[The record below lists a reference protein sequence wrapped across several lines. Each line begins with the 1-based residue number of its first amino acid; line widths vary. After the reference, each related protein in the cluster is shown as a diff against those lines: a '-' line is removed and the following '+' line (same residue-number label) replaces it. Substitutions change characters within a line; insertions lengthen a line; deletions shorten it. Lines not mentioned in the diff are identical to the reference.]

1 MFEGKQSKRKDGR
14 IQEGPMNK
22 LTCATRT
29 HPKKREEIVP
39 VRDSAILQPQI
50 NESVPG
56 VVQYVWVDARIE
68 G

>member
-1 MFEGKQSKRKDGR
+1 
-14 IQEGPMNK
+14 MNK